1 MKVVKS
7 NLKVLIA
14 QKAQREG
21 GRSSVRAVAFQT
33 GISYYTLSALAN
45 NTIREYPKDV
55 LERLCT
61 YFDCSIGD
69 LLTTEEV
76 PDPDAEEPPA
86 C

>member
-1 MKVVKS
+1 VKVVKS

-14 QKAQREG
+14 QKVQREG
-21 GRSSVRAVAFQT
+21 GRSSVRAVATET

-45 NTIREYPKDV
+45 NTIREYPKEV

-69 LLTTEEV
+69 LLTTEDVPDEEV
-76 PDPDAEEPPA
+76 PNA
-86 C
+86 

>member
-1 MKVVKS
+1 MKS

-14 QKAQREG
+14 QKVQREG
-21 GRSSVRAVAFQT
+21 GRSSVRAVATET

-45 NTIREYPKDV
+45 NTIREYPKEV

-69 LLTTEEV
+69 LLTTEDVPDEEV
-76 PDPDAEEPPA
+76 PNA
-86 C
+86 